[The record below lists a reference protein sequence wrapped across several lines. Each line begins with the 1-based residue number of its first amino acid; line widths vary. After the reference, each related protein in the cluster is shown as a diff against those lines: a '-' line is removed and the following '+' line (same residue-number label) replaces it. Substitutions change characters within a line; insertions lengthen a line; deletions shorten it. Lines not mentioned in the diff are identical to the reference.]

1 MCVYLRANFEVSS
14 IVVTRGKTRPNQGYV
29 IRQLMRQLRYSSL
42 LLIIRLRFTCGER
55 KNWKKRKKFS
65 KQYDHGCLKNF
76 LSHFMSF
83 LTVPVSKEVIYFCW
97 TLLYLS
103 ETMSSTKLE
112 GIAKPS
118 LDHGDRKSSYHVR
131 QITTNFCNL
140 VALNLI

>member
-1 MCVYLRANFEVSS
+1 
-14 IVVTRGKTRPNQGYV
+14 
-29 IRQLMRQLRYSSL
+29 
-42 LLIIRLRFTCGER
+42 
-55 KNWKKRKKFS
+55 
-65 KQYDHGCLKNF
+65 
-76 LSHFMSF
+76 MSF

-140 VALNLI
+140 VALNLIWNCVKDIRVKKIFKKIKFEGVWGSLEARNVFQRQSRTKYLRKTLVFIWNNALQEMFIFYLQGVFY